1 MTKRHRWLLKGF
13 AFTGLLTM
21 AVSTPMDGLA
31 QAIATASMA
40 GTSISVGAT
49 YSTYQADYG
58 KRYLGGYAIHAE
70 WDKTDHLGL
79 QFEARVLR
87 YNEEVGT
94 HQTTFLIGPKFTL
107 RRPWFNPYAKFLVG
121 EGKFHF
127 PYNYAEGTYFVMAPG
142 AGIDVPL
149 GQTRYTIRLIDF
161 EYQHWAGCI
170 RLDLA
175 VEFQYASF
183 DLKPRTSQTTVCPP
197 GEENLG

>member
-1 MTKRHRWLLKGF
+1 MRRIHRWLLEGLAFVSVLGF
-13 AFTGLLTM
+13 GVLTPENG
-21 AVSTPMDGLA
+21 SA
-31 QAIATASMA
+31 QAIPTASMA
-40 GTSISVGAT
+40 GTGISVGAT
-49 YSTYQADYG
+49 YSDYQADYG

-70 WDKTDHLGL
+70 WDKTPRLGL

-107 RRPWFNPYAKFLVG
+107 RRPWFSPYAKFLVG

-127 PYNYAEGTYFVMAPG
+127 PYDYAEGTYLVLAPG

-161 EYQHWAGCI
+161 EYQSWPNFTFGGLTPYGFSGGVSI
-170 RLDLA
+170 RIH
-175 VEFQYASF
+175 
-183 DLKPRTSQTTVCPP
+183 
-197 GEENLG
+197 